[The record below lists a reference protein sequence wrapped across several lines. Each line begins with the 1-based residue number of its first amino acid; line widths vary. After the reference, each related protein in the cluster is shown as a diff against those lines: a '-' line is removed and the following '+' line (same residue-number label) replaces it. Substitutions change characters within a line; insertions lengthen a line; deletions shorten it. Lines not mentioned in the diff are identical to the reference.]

1 MDRQKLNGFIDKY
14 SLGGSVESVKWVVSE
29 KDMRTNFVSDD
40 KTLLGDVKYKGI
52 GFREGE
58 YCVYTTSQFKK
69 LIGVL
74 DTDIRILVNSKEGRN
89 YSIGMQDKFTQLEY
103 VLSEESIIPKAP
115 KLKQIPD
122 FTVKIELDGDFIL
135 RFLKAKAALSDQ
147 TNFTV
152 MYDDLSEL
160 TSIMIGYSESMV
172 TNKISFEVKSESD
185 QQNELEPISFS
196 AEHLKEILLAN
207 RDMTKGTLEVSPAGL
222 AKVTIKG
229 PEFESNYYLIQTQN
243 N

>member
-1 MDRQKLNGFIDKY
+1 MDKQKLNGFIDKY
-14 SLGGSVESVKWVVSE
+14 ALGGSVESVKWKVSD
-29 KDMRTNFVSDD
+29 KDMQTNFVSDD
-40 KTLLGDVKYKGI
+40 KTLLGNVKYNGI

-69 LIGVL
+69 LLNVL
-74 DTDIRILVNSKEGRN
+74 DTDINVAVNHKNGRN
-89 YSIGMQDKFTQLEY
+89 YSVGMRDKSTQLEY

-122 FTVKIELDGDFIL
+122 FTVSIEIDGDFIL

-152 MYDDLSEL
+152 MYDDLSEF

-172 TNKISFEVKSESD
+172 TNKISFEVKSKSD
-185 QQNELEPISFS
+185 QQDELDPISFS
-196 AEHLKEILLAN
+196 ADHLKEILLAN
-207 RDMTKGTLEVSPAGL
+207 RDMTSGTLEVSPAGL
-222 AKVTIKG
+222 AKVEIKG
-229 PEFESNYYLIQTQN
+229 PDFKSKYYLVQTQN

>member
-1 MDRQKLNGFIDKY
+1 MCL
-14 SLGGSVESVKWVVSE
+14 
-29 KDMRTNFVSDD
+29 
-40 KTLLGDVKYKGI
+40 
-52 GFREGE
+52 
-58 YCVYTTSQFKK
+58 
-69 LIGVL
+69 
-74 DTDIRILVNSKEGRN
+74 TDIHITINHKEVRN
-89 YSIGMQDKFTQLEY
+89 YSVGMRDKSTQLEY

-122 FTVKIELDGDFIL
+122 FTVSIDIDSDFIL

-185 QQNELEPISFS
+185 QQNELEPKSF
-196 AEHLKEILLAN
+196 
-207 RDMTKGTLEVSPAGL
+207 
-222 AKVTIKG
+222 
-229 PEFESNYYLIQTQN
+229 
-243 N
+243 